1 MKRCF
6 FVFTAVLFL
15 GSLLVSCSNG
25 DDASNEANGK
35 QEANAS
41 PAAKKLANVTFD
53 FSGAKAVAKLEAA
66 VASRAA
72 DTDGISG
79 DVVKILD
86 DGSMEDA
93 ITVTDEANL
102 ADIVAVYESPL
113 PNSGDYFLVF
123 DGIST
128 FKTDGGTVTIGQF
141 ICVHEDGSI
150 VDILQVNGGSG
161 ESSYIKIKAETVQFD
176 RNGYIYFVS
185 GGASESD
192 SRGEIIYQFDSLENM
207 LTQMVAAVPGTTY
220 RELRVDK
227 AGDYIFV
234 TGNRDRVNFLRAI
247 PVEAPSKHENI
258 YYSSSTQ
265 LDDGQWVYDDEAG
278 IIYFCVEYS
287 ANQKSYGLYKA
298 EKKDSFYKKT
308 LIGKELGENF
318 KLDLLD
324 SFNHYWKWGA
334 CVWNDNVLT
343 DGVLDPQK
351 VINEILLATYC
362 YEYIGQDYTL
372 SAENVDI
379 RFDNEAF
386 KNETNFLR
394 VLYLLTAGK
403 KNEDAIR
410 ALDSLVGRTLLQSL
424 KYKVV
429 NYDGTYASGYKGV
442 TNSTYF
448 FSDILY
454 EKGTNTL
461 VKDSNTVFISFKD
474 DQDKLHEIK
483 GKDIFEKDSHVDYQ
497 RKGITFVW
505 FDDKDWFVETPC
517 AFAFASQFYYDDG
530 VLNAAKVLDYLFSFC
545 EVSGDKEFRL
555 TAFKND
561 ADYGALYSDKVNE
574 EAIAWLA
581 SDVDRMALLSKY
593 FTTLPSATSYLS
605 ISSMYYA
612 VFMSFIQKT
621 CFISGTDRKATAWN
635 SGDKLRAISYNN
647 VRELSADTKG
657 VFGVFTDIYDVPT
670 SKTGISANPYFYTVQ
685 IADTTGKF
693 IEVETSMPLPSG
705 KIVKTYKDSGRIFM
719 QYSLLDDNGNESG
732 FHTIYA
738 LNLEDGTVTD
748 CLEKAPNSSHLEIV
762 SFSAADNKLY
772 YSGVRGTSVENGV
785 VNLVTGEYTPLS
797 ITRKMVALYTLK
809 VV

>member
-1 MKRCF
+1 MF
-6 FVFTAVLFL
+6 I
-15 GSLLVSCSNG
+15 G
-25 DDASNEANGK
+25 
-35 QEANAS
+35 ANAS
-41 PAAKKLANVTFD
+41 PAAVKLANVTFD

-93 ITVTDEANL
+93 ITVTGEANL
-102 ADIVAVYESPL
+102 ADIVAVYGSPL
-113 PNSGDYFLVF
+113 PNSSDVFLVF

-298 EKKDSFYKKT
+298 EKEDSFYKKT
-308 LIGKELGENF
+308 LIGKEFGENF
-318 KLDLLD
+318 KLNLLD

-334 CVWNDNVLT
+334 CVWTNDVLT
-343 DGVLDPQK
+343 DRVLDPQK
-351 VINEILLATYC
+351 VINKILRATYC
-362 YEYIGQDYTL
+362 YQYIGKDYTL
-372 SAENVDI
+372 SANDVDI

-386 KNETNFLR
+386 KKEPNFLR

-403 KNEDAIR
+403 KNENAIR

-424 KYKVV
+424 EHKVV
-429 NYDGTYASGYKGV
+429 NYDGTYASGYEGV

-454 EKGTNTL
+454 EKGTDTL
-461 VKDSNTVFISFKD
+461 VKDSNTVFISFTD
-474 DQDKLHEIK
+474 DQGKLHEIK
-483 GKDIFEKDSHVDYQ
+483 GKDIFEKDSHVAQ
-497 RKGITFVW
+497 REGINFVC
-505 FDDKDWFVETPC
+505 FDNNEWYSEMPC

-530 VLNAAKVLDYLFSFC
+530 VLNAAKVLDYLFSYC

-593 FTTLPSATSYLS
+593 FTTLPSASSYYWE
-605 ISSMYYA
+605 SSAYYA

-635 SGDKLRAISYNN
+635 SGDEFRVISYNS

-657 VFGVFTDIYDVPT
+657 VFGVFTNIYTVPT

-685 IADTTGKF
+685 IADTTGKL

-705 KIVKTYKDSGRIFM
+705 KIVKTYKDSGRILM
-719 QYSLLDDNGNESG
+719 QYSLLDENGNESG

-738 LNLEDGTVTD
+738 LNLEDGTVPD

-772 YSGVRGTSVENGV
+772 YSGARGTSVENGV

-797 ITRKMVALYTLK
+797 ITRKMVALYTFK